1 MLVVVTGPIASG
13 KSSLARAV
21 ACEFGRRGQKAAA
34 VDLDLIYEMLDPGR
48 APKTD
53 VARWAQARRISAR
66 LATALL
72 AEGVAV
78 VVEGGFLTPAERT
91 DFTDAL
97 PPGVEARFVTLS
109 ISFEVALERATNDE
123 TRGLSRDPAFL
134 RDHYAAT
141 AQALHD
147 VPPVDLVV
155 DTGAT
160 AIGEA
165 ACAVADWAL
174 AEIARTIVQI

>member
-21 ACEFGRRGQKAAA
+21 ACELGKRGRKAAA
-34 VDLDLIYEMLDPGR
+34 VDLDLIYEMLDPAR

-53 VARWAQARRISAR
+53 MARWAQARRISGR

-72 AEGVAV
+72 AEDVAV
-78 VVEGGFLTPAERT
+78 VVEGELLTPAHRT
-91 DFTDAL
+91 DFIDAL

-123 TRGLSRDPAFL
+123 TRGLSGDPAFL

-141 AQALHD
+141 AQALRD
-147 VPPVDLVV
+147 VAPGDLVI

-174 AEIARTIVQI
+174 LR

>member
-1 MLVVVTGPIASG
+1 MLVVVSGPIASG

-21 ACEFGRRGQKAAA
+21 ACEFGKRGQKAAA
-34 VDLDLIYEMLDPGR
+34 VDLDLIYEMLDPAR

-53 VARWAQARRISAR
+53 LARWTQARRISAR
-66 LATALL
+66 VATALL
-72 AEGVAV
+72 AENVAV
-78 VVEGGFLTPAERT
+78 VVEGEFLTPAERT
-91 DFTDAL
+91 DFVVAL

-109 ISFEVALERATNDE
+109 IPFEVALERAANDE

-141 AQALHD
+141 AQALRD
-147 VPPVDLVV
+147 VPAADLVV
-155 DTGAT
+155 DTSAT

-165 ACAVADWAL
+165 ACTVVDWAL
-174 AEIARTIVQI
+174 QR